1 MSVIERYN
9 RRVDAVDSL
18 LCVGLDSA
26 YDKLPS
32 HFRES
37 EYSQFAFNRWVIDQ
51 TYPYVS
57 AYKPNIAFYEARG
70 DQGLHELKLTIDYL
84 RANHPD
90 IFVICDAKRG
100 DNSTSNGGYVSGIFD
115 WFNFDAV
122 TLQPYMGSQSLQPFL
137 KRADKGCI
145 ILCRTSNPGDDELE
159 DLLVGD
165 KPLWQVVA
173 EKVRDVWNANHN
185 CMLVV
190 GATRPDELRQIRAI
204 VGDMTLLLPGIGA
217 QGGDIEQ
224 AVKAGINGE
233 RKGMI
238 ISASRSVI
246 FSDDPAA
253 EARALRDE
261 INLHRYETVPMK

>member
-1 MSVIERYN
+1 MPMIDRYN
-9 RRVDAVDSL
+9 HRADAVNSL

-26 YDKLPS
+26 YDKLPAR
-32 HFRES
+32 FRS
-37 EYSQFAFNRWVIDQ
+37 DEYPQYAFNRWLIDQ
-51 TYPYVS
+51 THPYVA

-70 DQGLHELKLTIDYL
+70 DQGLRELKLTMDYL

-115 WFNFDAV
+115 WFGFDAV
-122 TLQPYMGSQSLQPFL
+122 TLHPYMGSQTLQPFL
-137 KRADKGCI
+137 SRKDKGCI
-145 ILCRTSNPGDDELE
+145 ILCRTSNPGDDELQ
-159 DLLVGD
+159 DMLVGD

-173 EKVRDVWNANHN
+173 EKVRDVWNVNDN

-190 GATRPDELRQIRAI
+190 GATRPEEMRQIRAI
-204 VGDMTLLLPGIGA
+204 VGDMTMLLPGIGA
-217 QGGDIEQ
+217 QGGEIEQ
-224 AVKAGINGE
+224 AVTAGINSQ

-246 FSDDPAA
+246 FADDPAA

-261 INLHRYETVPMK
+261 INQYR